1 MGAWRHDRL
10 FLFASSSIC
19 LWEAS
24 RRRLFGT
31 YIFFT
36 QQPLA
41 FSRVGSIAWR
51 SVRTV
56 RNERKTHQ
64 HFFREALG
72 FSSALNGALGRVFG
86 MGVLG
91 WVGLCC
97 VVSFVDDFH
106 FFSARLFGA
115 IWRWT
120 PSGRDGMDNQQ
131 QQHSSSTATARV
143 FCVRRSGER
152 KVSALVLAVCY
163 CVCCFHQLSTLT
175 HI

>member
-10 FLFASSSIC
+10 FLFSSSSIC

-24 RRRLFGT
+24 RRHLFW
-31 YIFFT
+31 YIYLFYTTTFGLSSHPLT
-36 QQPLA
+36 QTSL
-41 FSRVGSIAWR
+41 FSFLFESRGLGSIAWR

-64 HFFREALG
+64 HFFFREALG
-72 FSSALNGALGRVFG
+72 FSSALKGALGRGFG

-91 WVGLCC
+91 LVGLCC
-97 VVSFVDDFH
+97 VVSFVDEFH

-131 QQHSSSTATARV
+131 QQHSSSTATAWV
-143 FCVRRSGER
+143 FCVR
-152 KVSALVLAVCY
+152 
-163 CVCCFHQLSTLT
+163 
-175 HI
+175 